1 MEVPKPVLKWVGGK
15 TQIID
20 NVLSKFPEKI
30 NSYHEIFLGGGSV
43 LITFLTYVKNNKI
56 QVKNIYAYDLNETLI
71 HLYKNI
77 QKCSN
82 ELIQRLEEIITDYNI
97 ALEDNKKIKAN
108 RKPKNIDEAKTSKEA
123 YYYWIRERYNKLSQD
138 EKNKPLGSAIFIF
151 LNKTCFRGL
160 YRTGPNGFNV
170 PYGNY
175 KNPSIYDNENI
186 KTISDLIKNVEF
198 IVSDFSGSIIR
209 AKKKDFLYLDPPYVP
224 EKETSFVKYNEDG
237 FNLAKHKELFKLC
250 HELKDKK
257 IKFLF
262 SNSSVKMIHDEFK
275 DYNIETIDCKRSINS
290 KNPGKK
296 TKEVLINN

>member
-1 MEVPKPVLKWVGGK
+1 V
-15 TQIID
+15 
-20 NVLSKFPEKI
+20 
-30 NSYHEIFLGGGSV
+30 
-43 LITFLTYVKNNKI
+43 
-56 QVKNIYAYDLNETLI
+56 
-71 HLYKNI
+71 
-77 QKCSN
+77 